1 MVGWML
7 GSMKNNERVWRY
19 RMSNGRS
26 KTKSKQTSPEE
37 PTLFTPERRKEIVGM
52 LEKEQRVTVPELSQH
67 FAVSEVTIRKDL
79 AWLEEQGLALRTH
92 GGAIATAAGAAAS
105 EMSFDVRE
113 RQQHTEKERIG
124 EAAASYVQDG
134 ETIALDASTTALA
147 MAPFLGSKRDLTV
160 VTNGVR
166 TGMELLGI
174 PTLSVLLLG
183 GMLRQESYSVVGTWG
198 RSILE
203 QINISKAFVG
213 ARGLTLRTGLTDVHA
228 EEVELKRAI
237 VEAANEVIAVLD
249 STKWNQVTLATFC
262 PLERLKLIITDT
274 QAPAQMVKQVRKLGV
289 EVLLV

>member
-1 MVGWML
+1 M
-7 GSMKNNERVWRY
+7 NNER
-19 RMSNGRS
+19 G
-26 KTKSKQTSPEE
+26 KAKSTETSTDE
-37 PTLFTPERRKEIVGM
+37 PALFTPERRQQIM
-52 LEKEQRVTVPELSQH
+52 RLLEKEQRVTVPELSQQ

-79 AWLEEQGLALRTH
+79 AWLEAQGLAMRTH
-92 GGAIATAAGAAAS
+92 GGAIATTTGSPPS
-105 EMSFDVRE
+105 EMSLDVRE
-113 RQQHTEKERIG
+113 RQQHAEKERIG
-124 EAAASYVQDG
+124 EAAASYIHDG

-166 TGMELLGI
+166 TAMELLAF

-183 GMLRQESYSVVGTWG
+183 GMLRRESYSVVGMWG
-198 RSILE
+198 KSVLE
-203 QINISKAFVG
+203 QVHISKAFVG
-213 ARGLTLRTGLTDVHA
+213 ARGLTLRAGLTDVNA
-228 EEVELKRAI
+228 EEIKLKRAMI
-237 VEAANEVIAVLD
+237 EAANEVIALID

>member
-1 MVGWML
+1 
-7 GSMKNNERVWRY
+7 
-19 RMSNGRS
+19 MSNGRS
-26 KTKSKQTSPEE
+26 KTKSKEISPEE

-79 AWLEEQGLALRTH
+79 AWLEAQGLVRRTH
-92 GGAIATAAGAAAS
+92 GGAILTAAGSPPS
-105 EMSFDVRE
+105 EMSVDVRE
-113 RQQHTEKERIG
+113 RLQFEEKARIG
-124 EAAASYVQDG
+124 QAAANYVQDG

-147 MAPFLGSKRDLTV
+147 MAPFLRSKRDLTV

-166 TGMELLGI
+166 TGLELLQA

-198 RSILE
+198 RSVLQ